1 MTISY
6 NCLTKSK
13 DGESWKGHCKTR
25 KGALWEEEKERNMG
39 GKGGNVIRCGV
50 LKLWEGNEKC
60 VRRLDS
66 GEDLSCLVLRQKR
79 KILVD

>member
-1 MTISY
+1 
-6 NCLTKSK
+6 
-13 DGESWKGHCKTR
+13 
-25 KGALWEEEKERNMG
+25 MG